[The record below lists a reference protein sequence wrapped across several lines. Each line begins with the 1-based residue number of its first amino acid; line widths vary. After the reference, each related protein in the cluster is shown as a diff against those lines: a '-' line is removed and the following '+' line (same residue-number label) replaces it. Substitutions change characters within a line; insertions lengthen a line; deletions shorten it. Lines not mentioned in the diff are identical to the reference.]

1 MRMVKW
7 KSHYAHKRNIFGQN
21 WPLTLVYE
29 KIEVFQIFLCYF
41 ADREGSKY
49 DSFWIASPNK
59 CSNKL
64 TATNNKIENIENIG
78 VFLVFVLIVTIYL
91 QTLEVCMTQINRCK
105 AFCLIATGSKQL
117 VVADNLSDYYNQQLY
132 PCNNCA
138 PGLICCYTEDTADVL
153 VIKYVM
159 MMIIW
164 WWWCM
169 FAIICDTY
177 YTLLH

>member
-1 MRMVKW
+1 
-7 KSHYAHKRNIFGQN
+7 
-21 WPLTLVYE
+21 
-29 KIEVFQIFLCYF
+29 
-41 ADREGSKY
+41 
-49 DSFWIASPNK
+49 
-59 CSNKL
+59 
-64 TATNNKIENIENIG
+64 
-78 VFLVFVLIVTIYL
+78 
-91 QTLEVCMTQINRCK
+91 MTQINRCK

-164 WWWCM
+164 WRWCM